1 MGKTERIE
9 IEIVLDDGSIKKG
22 FATIEKQGGKAADG
36 IGSKFKSAFSNLKN
50 ILGPIALAFAAF
62 RAVKGIATDF
72 LKFEKSLAEIRTITQ
87 GLNIDNAKLA
97 DTLTR
102 VAGQFGTSSQ
112 EQARSFYQIIS
123 AGVTDAARAQEL
135 LIQANKLAIGGLT
148 TAETSIDL
156 LTSTVNAFGQESLS
170 ARRAADILFGTV
182 RLGKTRIEELAGS
195 LGMILPTAKAIGVS
209 FEDTAAAV
217 AQLTTKGLT
226 TSIAVTQLNA
236 VFTAVLKKQETAK
249 KLGPEV
255 AKAFSLQALQ
265 VKGLTTF
272 LKDLN
277 KSLGGSETKL
287 TKLLGRVEGSKAIL
301 SLASDNFVGLK
312 DKVDQLKNSS
322 GAADAAFK
330 QVSNTLGFQLTAAGA
345 KLSAFFTRTLS
356 DSGTFFADL
365 GTLVNKFVETSVAFV
380 ESFSSNIDLTI
391 NDLKTVFT
399 KITKS
404 ATEASIKLRE
414 FLDLDTTKQNEQ
426 WVRINGQL
434 EKLDVNGKKILE
446 TGAALVTAGSLVD
459 GEATALEVQK
469 AIVALSNLRASEEE
483 YATAQAAFKAKVAAT
498 SQRIAASI
506 SQALASGS
514 NVLQAFIGSIFSDLG
529 DFLIGLG
536 VAAIGIGTLI
546 ETIKASLATFLG
558 TFGIAG
564 GIAAIALGAA
574 LKSFSGSKP
583 SGANLGGGGGVST
596 GATDAG
602 VTAGQP
608 VDIAEAQK
616 PTEVNIDITG
626 QVVDPRGTALQIAEL
641 LRDIQDSNGAI
652 MVNV

>member
-1 MGKTERIE
+1 
-9 IEIVLDDGSIKKG
+9 
-22 FATIEKQGGKAADG
+22 
-36 IGSKFKSAFSNLKN
+36 
-50 ILGPIALAFAAF
+50 
-62 RAVKGIATDF
+62 
-72 LKFEKSLAEIRTITQ
+72 
-87 GLNIDNAKLA
+87 
-97 DTLTR
+97 
-102 VAGQFGTSSQ
+102 
-112 EQARSFYQIIS
+112 
-123 AGVTDAARAQEL
+123 
-135 LIQANKLAIGGLT
+135 
-148 TAETSIDL
+148 
-156 LTSTVNAFGQESLS
+156 
-170 ARRAADILFGTV
+170 
-182 RLGKTRIEELAGS
+182 
-195 LGMILPTAKAIGVS
+195 
-209 FEDTAAAV
+209 
-217 AQLTTKGLT
+217 LT